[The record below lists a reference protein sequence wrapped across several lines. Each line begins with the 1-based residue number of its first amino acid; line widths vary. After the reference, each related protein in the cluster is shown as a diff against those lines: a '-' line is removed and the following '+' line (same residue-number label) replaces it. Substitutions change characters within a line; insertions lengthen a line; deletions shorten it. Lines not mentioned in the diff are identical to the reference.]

1 MPDNEY
7 SIDSSFL
14 EKNDFID
21 FDQCI
26 DEIKIK
32 LKEKVN
38 SKQYE
43 LFHLLFIENI
53 DESEAAK
60 RVGYKS
66 TEEGRKA
73 GYKQIKNTK
82 KVLKKIILEIIKES
96 DLL

>member
-1 MPDNEY
+1 MPENEY
-7 SIDSSFL
+7 TIDSSFL

-21 FDQCI
+21 FDKCI
-26 DEIKIK
+26 NKIK
-32 LKEKVN
+32 KILKNKVN

-53 DESEAAK
+53 DEAEAAK

-82 KVLKKIILEIIKES
+82 KILKNIILEIIKES